1 MRARRAPSSARG
13 GAIPV
18 REAGAARSPAAG
30 IARGAAVIAVIT
42 IAARI
47 LGLVRT
53 LVFSQTVGATCLGT
67 AYVTA
72 NQVPNLVYELVLGGA
87 LASVMVPLLA
97 RSAERSSAD
106 PAERAQVSQVTS
118 ALLTWCVVLL
128 APLTLLIV
136 GVAGPIAALLNPA
149 NPSAACVHAEVVSTT
164 ASMLRV
170 FAPQALLYGLSVVLL
185 GLLQAY
191 RRFAAYALA
200 PLINSLVVIASFVAF
215 VPLGRGLPLG
225 RLPVLAELV
234 LAAGATLGVAA
245 MVLVGIV
252 PAWRLRLRFR
262 LTLRLPIGIGRRAR
276 GLALVGVAEMIANE
290 IESVVVIDLANGHGS
305 TGALVLFNYGFQV
318 FNTLNAVLA
327 LSIVLSAF
335 PVLSARDGPVFERTC
350 AGSTRAVML
359 ASWLGVALVAAV
371 ALPAARV
378 LAGSHGQVSELAL
391 GFAFFAPGLVGMGVI
406 ANLARAM
413 LAVGRL
419 RIAATAVASCALLGV
434 VAQLVLVALVPPRLV
449 VAALALGY
457 TIGQT
462 AAAIPLVLLTRRV
475 LGKATVAGVGRAT
488 VAGLAAAAVASV
500 VGVGVS
506 LAIPESHRLV
516 AALAAV
522 VAACCA
528 AAAFGAIAFW
538 LDDGDLRA
546 VVATVRRAVRL
557 RSALRGGGYLDRLVR
572 LRRLPARRPSTTQTT
587 KGMMRMNWADPRDDG
602 LTRREEP
609 PAVLTRRQ
617 RQAAI
622 GIGVLAGGAGAY
634 AVFASSNQA
643 GTFVLLLT
651 ALVFLLT
658 GVEGTPL
665 LRRTGT
671 RLSARRRYD
680 AAAEAQRG
688 NGLETDTSIPEPRLA
703 RHSAVPPPGP
713 DDGSGLFT
721 S

>member
-1 MRARRAPSSARG
+1 MQARRGSASARDQATPLSEPG
-13 GAIPV
+13 V
-18 REAGAARSPAAG
+18 ARSQAAG

-87 LASVMVPLLA
+87 MASVMVPLLA

-106 PAERAQVSQVTS
+106 PAEHAQVSRVTS
-118 ALLTWCVVLL
+118 ALLTWCVVILV
-128 APLTLLIV
+128 PLTLLIV

-149 NPSAACVHAEVVSTT
+149 NPSAACVHADVVSTT
-164 ASMLRV
+164 ATMLRV

-185 GLLQAY
+185 GVLQAY

-200 PLINSLVVIASFVAF
+200 PLINSLVVIASFLAF

-225 RLPVLAELV
+225 SLPVVAELV
-234 LAAGATLGVAA
+234 LASGATLGVAA

-262 LTLRLPIGIGRRAR
+262 PTLRLPDGIGRRAR

-335 PVLSARDGPVFERTC
+335 PVLSAREGQVFERTC

-359 ASWLGVALVAAV
+359 ASWLGVALIAAV
-371 ALPAARV
+371 AVPAARV
-378 LAGSHGQVSELAL
+378 LAGTAGQVSELAL

-419 RIAATAVASCALLGV
+419 RIAAAAVASCALLGV
-434 VAQLVLVALVPPRLV
+434 AAQLVLVALVPPRLV

-462 AAAIPLVLLTRRV
+462 GVAIPLVLVTRRI
-475 LGKATVAGVGRAT
+475 LGRATVAGVGRAT
-488 VAGLAAAAVASV
+488 LAGFAAAVAASV
-500 VGVGVS
+500 VGVAVS
-506 LAIPESHRLV
+506 LAVPDSHRLLAVLAGAV
-516 AALAAV
+516 AAGCAV
-522 VAACCA
+522 VAFGVV
-528 AAAFGAIAFW
+528 AFR
-538 LDDGDLRA
+538 LDGGDLRV
-546 VVATVRRAVRL
+546 VVAAARRGV
-557 RSALRGGGYLDRLVR
+557 ALGSSPRVAGYLDRLLRPWRQPVR
-572 LRRLPARRPSTTQTT
+572 SMAQTR
-587 KGMMRMNWADPRDDG
+587 KGMMTMNWADPRDEG
-602 LTRREEP
+602 LGLRDEP
-609 PAVLTRRQ
+609 PAALTRRQ

-622 GIGVLAGGAGAY
+622 AIGVLAGGAGAY

-658 GVEGTPL
+658 GLEGTPL
-665 LRRTGT
+665 LRRTGA
-671 RLSARRRYD
+671 RMSARRRYD
-680 AAAEAQRG
+680 AALDAQRG
-688 NGLETDTSIPEPRLA
+688 AALEADAPIAEPRLA
-703 RHSAVPPPGP
+703 RHSAAPPGS
-713 DDGSGLFT
+713 DDGPGFFT

>member
-1 MRARRAPSSARG
+1 MRARRAPATARDRASG
-13 GAIPV
+13 VSEA
-18 REAGAARSPAAG
+18 AGAESQTAG

-97 RSAERSSAD
+97 RSAERSAAD
-106 PAERAQVSQVTS
+106 PAERAQVSRVTS
-118 ALLTWCVVLL
+118 ALLTWCVIILV
-128 APLTLLIV
+128 PLTLLIV
-136 GVAGPIAALLNPA
+136 GVAGPIAALLNPV
-149 NPSAACVHAEVVSTT
+149 NPSAACVHAQVVSTT

-200 PLINSLVVIASFVAF
+200 PLINSLVVIASFLAF
-215 VPLGRGLPLG
+215 VPLGKGKPLG
-225 RLPVLAELV
+225 SLPVLALLV
-234 LAAGATLGVAA
+234 LSAGATIGVAA
-245 MVLVGIV
+245 MVVVGIV

-262 LTLRLPIGIGRRAR
+262 PMLRLPTGIGRRAR

-359 ASWLGVALVAAV
+359 ASWLGVALIAAV
-371 ALPAARV
+371 AVPAARV
-378 LAGSHGQVSELAL
+378 LAGSQGQVSELAL

-419 RIAATAVASCALLGV
+419 RLAAAAVASCALVGV
-434 VAQLVLVALVPPRLV
+434 AAQLVLVALVPPRLV

-462 AAAIPLVLLTRRV
+462 AVAIPLVAVTRRV
-475 LGKATVAGVGRAT
+475 LGKATVVGVGRAT
-488 VAGLAAAAVASV
+488 MAGLAAGVGASV

-506 LAIPESHRLV
+506 VALPGGHRLL

-528 AAAFGAIAFW
+528 VVAFGAIAFR
-538 LDDGDLRA
+538 LDDGDLR
-546 VVATVRRAVRL
+546 VVLAAARRAARL
-557 RSALRGGGYLDRLVR
+557 GSSARVGGYLDPLAQVW
-572 LRRLPARRPSTTQTT
+572 RRLARRQAPAQST
-587 KGMMRMNWADPRDDG
+587 KGMMTMNWADPRDEGYPRRDERPAR
-602 LTRREEP
+602 LTP
-609 PAVLTRRQ
+609 RQ

-622 GIGVLAGGAGAY
+622 AIGVLAGGSGAY

-643 GTFVLLLT
+643 GTFALLLT
-651 ALVFLLT
+651 ALVFLLI

-665 LRRTGT
+665 IRRTGT
-671 RLSARRRYD
+671 GISVRRRH
-680 AAAEAQRG
+680 EVTPEPQRG
-688 NGLETDTSIPEPRLA
+688 ASLETETSIPEPRLVHRSGTA
-703 RHSAVPPPGP
+703 YGP
-713 DDGSGLFT
+713 DDGEGYFT
-721 S
+721 G